1 MFENN
6 ANDCGGEK
14 PQFRPP
20 EEISR
25 DIDALDAQITDLKNA
40 MASLQI
46 ERENTIEHLNILP
59 RII

>member
-14 PQFRPP
+14 PQFRPL